1 MVPGRRDQSF
11 RKTAFPLALLLILW
25 LASVTFIRPVA
36 AQPTALTAYKAQ
48 TPVTLDGVVS
58 PGEWSDTPSIY
69 DPVSQVTFAFKQN
82 GTGLLFL
89 LEWAQSGPCVD
100 QACFGG
106 VEFGFLNNT
115 GAMGSP
121 TTPTLMVLVS
131 PSFTGNVD
139 EFISTGELT
148 PETVEAAGYS
158 TQSVC
163 GLGSSNGNYTAECY
177 RPFALHNAWPDDP
190 FPSLAA
196 GNTIEVGFA
205 VGEFT
210 SPGDHDATDMSSYT
224 IALSNQTYTALSTT
238 SSSTS
243 TTTSV
248 TSSSASTASSSTS
261 SASITVSSSTSTT
274 TQTTSSSV
282 STGPTT
288 ASTYAEELL
297 VISVGF
303 TVLILVILMRYER
316 S

>member
-1 MVPGRRDQSF
+1 MALGRSQTF
-11 RKTAFPLALLLILW
+11 RKPGFPLALLLILW
-25 LASVTFIRPVA
+25 LASMTFTRPAV

-58 PGEWSDTPSIY
+58 PGEWTDTPSFY
-69 DPVSQVTFAFKQN
+69 EPVSQMTVAFKQN

-89 LEWAQSGPCVD
+89 MQWAKSGPCVD

-121 TTPTLMVLVS
+121 TTPTLMVLAS

-163 GLGSSNGNYTAECY
+163 GLGFANGNYTAECY

-224 IALSNQTYTALSTT
+224 LTLSNQTYSPPSTT

-243 TTTSV
+243 ITTSEV
-248 TSSSASTASSSTS
+248 SSTTSTTSASSSS
-261 SASITVSSSTSTT
+261 LTVSSSTTSTTSTT
-274 TQTTSSSV
+274 TLSSV
-282 STGPTT
+282 SAPPSA

-297 VISVGF
+297 VLSIGF
-303 TVLILVILMRYER
+303 TVLILVALAKYER